1 MAENTIRCKMK
12 WGDAEFEIE
21 GVVDKELKEKI
32 NELYKIFKQAIV
44 EQPESTQ
51 KKRAHIGKDKKSI
64 RRGGGRKPP
73 FYRGNI
79 QRIIEKEPEWFVEKS
94 VEEVTNKLKTEYS
107 VPGANETPVGTALSR
122 LFQKNLLTRK
132 EADGKYLYS
141 VTSLEQ
147 AKK

>member
-21 GVVDKELKEKI
+21 GGVDKELKEKI
-32 NELYKIFKQAIV
+32 NELYEIFKQAIAD
-44 EQPESTQ
+44 QPESTQ
-51 KKRAHIGKDKKSI
+51 KKHANIGKDKKSI
-64 RRGGGRKPP
+64 RHGGGRKPP

-79 QRIIEKEPEWFVEKS
+79 QRIIEKEPEWFVDRS
-94 VEEVTNKLKTEYS
+94 VEEVASKLKTEYG
-107 VPGANETPVGTALSR
+107 VPGANEKPVGTALTR

-141 VTSLEQ
+141 VTSLEET
-147 AKK
+147 KK